1 MEAVVLFFELGYIF
15 NIIGLVILI
24 YFIGQK
30 RHIEGISYYTQLL
43 FAISAF
49 VKIFY
54 FPQTV
59 LKEYAL
65 CWIEFMLTMVLS
77 ILLMIQMHKYQ
88 RISTSP
94 EKNSIDYRII
104 IVVSFVL
111 AAFSNYDSRYDF
123 EYSQF
128 FLRFSIILEAIGL
141 APQLKLMRQEQFV
154 QKFIG
159 YYLVSISASRICRV
173 FFWIYQVKS
182 NYDDDSYWTL
192 IIADSLYILLTADF
206 VYNFFKHKNKNL
218 IPYN

>member
-15 NIIGLVILI
+15 NIVGLVILI

-43 FAISAF
+43 FAIAAF
-49 VKIFY
+49 IKIFY
-54 FPQTV
+54 FPNTV
-59 LKEYAL
+59 LRDYWI
-65 CWIEFMLTMVLS
+65 CWIEFILTMILS

-104 IVVSFVL
+104 LVVSCIL

-128 FLRFSIILEAIGL
+128 FLRFSIILEALGL

-182 NYDDDSYWTL
+182 NSDDDSYWTL

>member
-15 NIIGLVILI
+15 NIIGLMILI

-30 RHIEGISYYTQLL
+30 RHIEGISYYSQLL
-43 FAISAF
+43 FAIAAF

-54 FPQTV
+54 FPFTV
-59 LKEYAL
+59 LKDYYI
-65 CWIEFMLTMVLS
+65 CWIEFLLTMVLS
-77 ILLMIQMHKYQ
+77 GLLMFQMRKYQ

-94 EKNSIDYRII
+94 EKNTLDYRVII
-104 IVVSFVL
+104 LISLVL
-111 AAFSNYDSRYDF
+111 AAFSNYDRRYDF
-123 EYSQF
+123 EYSQM

-173 FFWIYQVKS
+173 FFWMYQVNS
-182 NYDDDSYWTL
+182 NSDEDSYWTL

-206 VYNFFKHKNKNL
+206 VYNFFKHNNKNL